1 VQKMNYVIILGH
13 MAEVKVIYERVDD
26 IPLLLA
32 TMKQLQFPE
41 IFDAQLGQH
50 GNHTGLSNGW
60 LLTGWL
66 AFILSEGD
74 HCKSHVQAWVWKRR
88 HLLTGLI
95 GQPISWDDF
104 NDDRLGIALRYLS
117 QQNVWEGIERAL
129 WAQTVVVHEFEFDGV
144 RLDSTT
150 ASGYHQAVVEQLMQ
164 YGHSKDHRPDLPQL
178 KLMLAVAEPQGQV
191 IASQLYS
198 GEHADDPLYVPMM
211 ERVRSIVGKAGVLYT
226 GDCKMAAIE
235 TRTDIVAHH
244 DYYLTVLPLTGETR
258 EQMEAWIGVIVE
270 GEQDATLLWD
280 GKRLLGGG
288 YEFTRPVTGIHA
300 GQSVTWTERVQVVRA
315 MSLAHAQSRALEGRL
330 QAAEMALQKL
340 TPAPG
345 RGKRQIR
352 EAGKLQ
358 EAIEA
363 ILVQSR
369 VTGLLQVAWQKEEQV
384 KTSYVGRGRGGPNRP
399 TRLDRKVRYVITH
412 VQRNETA
419 IQAAKHRLGWR
430 VQVTNVPQKVLGFAQ
445 SVVHYR
451 AGYCVEGDFRMLK
464 GKPIGLSPLYVWTDE
479 QIRGLTHLLTIA
491 LRLLT
496 FIQMKIRDAL
506 VKEETSLVGLY
517 EGQPTRTTTRPTASR
532 VLRAF
537 AREEITLAYIT
548 IGDQNYMN
556 LSPLSDVLVT
566 ILTYL
571 GLSASLYTSL
581 IQNSS

>member
-1 VQKMNYVIILGH
+1 

-26 IPLLLA
+26 IPLLLE

-60 LLTGWL
+60 LLTVWL

-74 HCKSHVQAWVWKRR
+74 HCKSHVQDWVWKRR
-88 HLLTGLI
+88 QLLSGLI
-95 GQPISWDDF
+95 GQSISWDDF

-117 QQNVWEGIERAL
+117 QQNVWDGVEHAL
-129 WAQTVVVHEFEFDGV
+129 WSQTVVAHDVEVDGV

-150 ASGYHQAVVEQLMQ
+150 ASGYHQAVAEQVMQ
-164 YGHSKDHRPDLPQL
+164 YGHSKDHRPDLTQL

-211 ERVRSIVGKAGVLYT
+211 ERVRAIVGKTGVLYT
-226 GDCKMAAIE
+226 GDCKMAAFE
-235 TRTDIVAHH
+235 TRLDIVAHH

-258 EQMEAWIGVIVE
+258 QEIDTWIGAIVD

-280 GKRLLGGG
+280 GERLLGGG
-288 YEFTRPVTGIHA
+288 YEFTRPLSGIHD
-300 GQSVTWTERVQVVRA
+300 GQPVTWTERVQVIRST
-315 MSLAHAQSRALEGRL
+315 SLAHAQTQALEGRL
-330 QAAEMALQKL
+330 QSAEAALKKL

-345 RGKRQIR
+345 RGRRQIR
-352 EAGKLQ
+352 EVGKLQ
-358 EAIEA
+358 EAIDA
-363 ILVQSR
+363 ILSQYR
-369 VTGLLQVAWQKEEQV
+369 VTGLFQVAWQKEEQV

-399 TRLDRKVRYVITH
+399 TRTDRTVRYVITH
-412 VQRNETA
+412 VQRNESA

-430 VQVTNVPQKVLGFAQ
+430 IQVTNTPPKGLGLAQ

-464 GKPIGLSPLYVWTDE
+464 GKPIGLSPLYVWTED
-479 QIRGLTHLLTIA
+479 QIRGLTYLLTIA

-496 FIQMKIRDAL
+496 FIQMTLRDAL
-506 VKEETSLVGLY
+506 AKEDASLAGLY
-517 EGQPTRTTTRPTASR
+517 QGQPSRTTTHPTALR

-537 AREEITLAYIT
+537 AREEITLAYMT
-548 IGDQNYMN
+548 IGEQTYVN

-571 GLSASLYTSL
+571 GLSASLYTRL

>member
-1 VQKMNYVIILGH
+1 

-26 IPLLLA
+26 IPLLIA
-32 TMKQLQFPE
+32 TMKQLRLPE

-60 LLTGWL
+60 LFTVWL

-74 HCKSHVQAWVWKRR
+74 HCKSHVQDWVWKRR
-88 HLLTGLI
+88 HLLTELI
-95 GQPISWDDF
+95 GQPLRWNDF

-117 QQNVWEGIERAL
+117 QPDSWEGIEQAL
-129 WAQTVVVHEFEFDGV
+129 WAQTVVVHDFEWSGV

-150 ASGYHQAVVEQLMQ
+150 ASGYHQALVDQVMQ
-164 YGHSKDHRPDLPQL
+164 YGHSKDHRPDLTQL

-191 IASQLYS
+191 IASQLHS
-198 GEHADDPLYVPMM
+198 GEKADDPLYVPIMK
-211 ERVRSIVGKAGVLYT
+211 RVRSIVGKVGVLYT
-226 GDCKMAAIE
+226 GDCKMAALE
-235 TRTDIVAHH
+235 TRADIVAHH

-258 EQMEAWIGVIVE
+258 EQMDEWIGAIVD
-270 GEQDATLLWD
+270 GEQPATLLWD
-280 GKRLLGGG
+280 GERLLGGG
-288 YEFTRPVTGIHA
+288 YEFTRPLTGMHD
-300 GQSVTWTERVQVVRA
+300 GHPVTWTERVQVVRST
-315 MSLAHAQSRALEGRL
+315 SLAQAQTRALETRL
-330 QAAEMALQKL
+330 QSAERALEKL
-340 TPAPG
+340 TPARG

-352 EAGKLQ
+352 EADTLQ
-358 EAIEA
+358 DAIDA
-363 ILVQSR
+363 ILTQYR
-369 VTGLLQVAWQKEEQV
+369 VTGLLQVTWRKDEHV

-399 TRLDRKVRYVITH
+399 TRTDRKVRYVITGIH
-412 VQRNETA
+412 RNESA

-430 VQVTNVPQKVLGFAQ
+430 VQVTNMLREGLDLAE

-464 GKPIGLSPLYVWTDE
+464 GKPIGLRPLYVWTDD
-479 QIRGLTHLLTIA
+479 QIQGLTYLLTVA

-496 FIQMKIRDAL
+496 FIQIKVRDAL
-506 VKEETSLVGLY
+506 AQEEASLVGLY

-537 AREEITLAYIT
+537 VREEITLAYIT
-548 IGDQNYMN
+548 IGDQSYVN

-571 GLSASLYTSL
+571 GLSASLYTRL

>member
-1 VQKMNYVIILGH
+1 

-26 IPLLLA
+26 IPLLLEM
-32 TMKQLQFPE
+32 MKQLHLPE

-60 LLTGWL
+60 LLTVWL
-66 AFILSEGD
+66 AFIVSEGD
-74 HCKSHVQAWVWKRR
+74 HCKSHVQEWGWKRR

-95 GQPISWDDF
+95 GTPISWDDF

-117 QQNVWEGIERAL
+117 QQNLWEGVEHAL
-129 WAQTVVVHEFEFDGV
+129 WGQTVVIHEFELESV

-150 ASGYHQAVVEQLMQ
+150 ASGYHQAIVEQVMQ
-164 YGHSKDHRPDLPQL
+164 YGHSKDHRPDLTQL

-211 ERVRSIVGKAGVLYT
+211 ERVRSIVGKTGVLYT
-226 GDCKMAAIE
+226 GDCKMAAFE
-235 TRTDIVAHH
+235 TRMDIVAHH

-258 EQMEAWIGVIVE
+258 HEIAPWIGAVVD
-270 GEQDATLLWD
+270 GDQDATLLWD
-280 GKRLLGGG
+280 GERLLGGG
-288 YEFTRPVTGIHA
+288 YEFTRPLTGQYD
-300 GQSVTWTERVQVVRA
+300 GQTVSWTERVQVVRST
-315 MSLAHAQSRALEGRL
+315 SLAQAQSRSLEERL
-330 QAAEMALQKL
+330 QSAETALQKL

-352 EAGKLQ
+352 EVDKLHA
-358 EAIEA
+358 AIEA
-363 ILVQSR
+363 VLVQYR
-369 VTGLLQVAWQKEEQV
+369 VPGLLEVAWQKEEQV
-384 KTSYVGRGRGGPNRP
+384 KTAYVGRGRGGANRP
-399 TRLDRKVRYVITH
+399 TRTVRKVRYVISGVH
-412 VQRNETA
+412 RNETA
-419 IQAAKHRLGWR
+419 IEAAKQQLGWR
-430 VQVTNVPQKVLGFAQ
+430 VHVTNMPQKVLGLAQ

-464 GKPIGLSPLYVWTDE
+464 GKPIGLSPLYVWTDD

-496 FIQMKIRDAL
+496 LIQMKVRDAL
-506 VKEETSLVGLY
+506 GKEETSLAGLY
-517 EGQPTRTTTRPTASR
+517 EGQLSRTTTRPTTLR
-532 VLRAF
+532 ILRAF
-537 AREEITLAYIT
+537 VREEITLAYIT
-548 IGDQNYMN
+548 IGEQSYVN
-556 LSPLSDVLVT
+556 LSPLSDVLVS